1 MTDKSV
7 SHSEADDLVAQV
19 ETGPRHA
26 DNIIWRGVVVAL
38 CLAWSAFQLYIA
50 DNPFDTWQ
58 ARSIHLAFA
67 LMLAF
72 LAYPAFKYNK
82 PGRIVLLLGRVIP
95 GVDGKGFVLV
105 YDFIFAGMML
115 ALAIW
120 TLIDLDVLMSDLEY
134 MGHPEWSFAPWV
146 VMAMGFI
153 AGGRRIFAIID
164 QFLPFGPK
172 GRLRDILCGYEV
184 ERSNR
189 NYIPVYDIMLGFVAA
204 MSSLFIVFDYEGLIM
219 RQGLPGWFDV
229 WVGVTCTI
237 LLLEAARR
245 ALGPALAILCSIFLV
260 YLFVGPYMPDLLR
273 HRGLPLDFAVNDIY
287 LSTSGIFGVPLGVS
301 VGIIFLFVLFGALL
315 DKAGAGK
322 FFIDIAFSAF
332 GRFRGGAAKAAIVA
346 SGASGLYSGSSIAN
360 TVMTGTFTIPLM
372 KKVGLPAYKAG
383 AVEVAAS
390 TNGQLMPPVM
400 GAAAFIMAEILG
412 LPYID
417 VVRAAIIPALISY
430 IALFYVVHL
439 EALKLNIRA
448 LRKDELP
455 VFLKTLVRGIH
466 YIVPIMVLFYFLLV
480 LRRSPVLS
488 ALYAV
493 EALTVIMLLQ
503 RPIIAWVAAGVARK
517 AGEST
522 DGLGELMVAGFKL
535 GLLDIWEGLIAGGRN
550 MISIGVATA
559 AAGIIVGVVQS
570 TGLVGRF
577 VTLIEAVSMGSIM
590 IVLILTAITSM
601 ILGMGLPTTA
611 NYILMASLTAP
622 VIVQLGGDAGLIFPI
637 IAAHLFVFY
646 FGILADDTP
655 PVGLA
660 AYAAAAI
667 AQSDPIKTGIQ
678 GFTYDM
684 RTAILPFVFIF
695 NTELLMISG
704 VAENGDIIWLDD
716 WFKIAFVFCTALL
729 AMFAFAAG
737 VQGWFADRINILGRI
752 FLLAICLI
760 LFRPGLIADP
770 TGVGR
775 EVIQVS
781 AAAAMGAFYFW
792 QKIRMKQ
799 RAATA

>member
-1 MTDKSV
+1 MSDKEQSHTDV
-7 SHSEADDLVAQV
+7 DDLVVQV
-19 ETGPRHA
+19 ESGPRHA
-26 DNIIWRGVVVAL
+26 ESVFWRGIVVAL

-50 DNPFDTWQ
+50 DNPFDSWQ

-72 LAYPAFKYNK
+72 LAYPAFKYNQ
-82 PGRIVLLLGRVIP
+82 PGRAATVLGKAIP
-95 GVDGKGFVLV
+95 GTHDEGFVLV
-105 YDFIFAGMML
+105 YDVMFAGTML

-120 TLIDLDVLMSDLEY
+120 TIDELDLLMGDLKM

-146 VMAMGFI
+146 VIVMGFVTG
-153 AGGRRIFAIID
+153 ARRISAIAER
-164 QFLPFGPK
+164 FVSFGPS
-172 GRLRDILCGYEV
+172 GRAREILFGSGPG
-184 ERSNR
+184 RSNR
-189 NYIPVYDIMLGFVAA
+189 LYIPVYDVMMGFVAA
-204 MSSLFIVFDYEGLIM
+204 MASLFIVFDYEGLIM

-229 WVGVTCTI
+229 WVGVTCI
-237 LLLEAARR
+237 VLLLEATRR
-245 ALGPALAILCSIFLV
+245 ALGPALAILCAIFLA
-260 YLFVGPYMPDLLR
+260 YLFVGPYMPELLR
-273 HRGLPLDFAVNDIY
+273 HRGLPLDFAINDIY

-301 VGIIFLFVLFGALL
+301 VSIIFLFVLFGALL

-448 LRKDELP
+448 LQKNELP
-455 VFLKTLVRGIH
+455 VFMKTLVRGIH
-466 YIVPIMVLFYFLLV
+466 YIVPILVLFYFLLV
-480 LRRSPVLS
+480 LRRSPILS
-488 ALYAV
+488 ALYAI
-493 EALTVIMLLQ
+493 EALAVIMLLQ
-503 RPIIAWVAAGVARK
+503 RPIIAWIAAGMAGK
-517 AGEST
+517 AGEPT
-522 DGLGELMVAGFKL
+522 EGLSQLVVAGLKL
-535 GLLDIWEGLIAGGRN
+535 GLLDIWEGLIAGARN

-577 VTLIEAVSMGSIM
+577 VTLIEAVSLGSII
-590 IVLILTAITSM
+590 IVLILTAVICM

-622 VIVQLGGDAGLIFPI
+622 VIVELGGQAGLIFPV

-667 AQSDPIKTGIQ
+667 ARSDPIKTGIQ

-695 NTELLMISG
+695 NTELLMISS
-704 VAENGDIIWLDD
+704 VTENGNIIWLDD
-716 WFKIAFVFCTALL
+716 WFKIAFVFLVSLL
-729 AMFAFAAG
+729 AMFAFAAA
-737 VQGWFADRINILGRI
+737 VQGWFADKVNLLGRI
-752 FLLAICLI
+752 FLGLICLV
-760 LFRPGLIADP
+760 LFRPGPVADP
-770 TGVGR
+770 TGMAR
-775 EVIQVS
+775 ELIQVI
-781 AAAAMGAFYFW
+781 AAAAMGAFYLW
-792 QKIRMKQ
+792 QKMKMRWQ
-799 RAATA
+799 AAA

>member
-1 MTDKSV
+1 
-7 SHSEADDLVAQV
+7 
-19 ETGPRHA
+19 
-26 DNIIWRGVVVAL
+26 
-38 CLAWSAFQLYIA
+38 
-50 DNPFDTWQ
+50 
-58 ARSIHLAFA
+58 
-67 LMLAF
+67 
-72 LAYPAFKYNK
+72 
-82 PGRIVLLLGRVIP
+82 
-95 GVDGKGFVLV
+95 
-105 YDFIFAGMML
+105 
-115 ALAIW
+115 
-120 TLIDLDVLMSDLEY
+120 
-134 MGHPEWSFAPWV
+134 
-146 VMAMGFI
+146 
-153 AGGRRIFAIID
+153 
-164 QFLPFGPK
+164 
-172 GRLRDILCGYEV
+172 
-184 ERSNR
+184 
-189 NYIPVYDIMLGFVAA
+189 DIMLGFVAA

-229 WVGVTCTI
+229 WVGITCV
-237 LLLEAARR
+237 LLLIEAARR
-245 ALGPALAILCSIFLV
+245 ALGVALALLCMVFVAYIFIGSWDSL
-260 YLFVGPYMPDLLR
+260 PDLLR
-273 HRGLPLDFAVNDIY
+273 YRGTSLDFAVNDIY

-301 VGIIFLFVLFGALL
+301 TSIIFLFVLFGALL

-400 GAAAFIMAEILG
+400 GAAAFIMAENLG

-417 VVRAAIIPALISY
+417 VVRAAIVPALISY

-439 EALKLNIRA
+439 EALKLNIRG

-455 VFLKTLVRGIH
+455 VFMKTVVRGVH
-466 YIVPIMVLFYFLLV
+466 YVVPILVLFYFLLV
-480 LRRSPVLS
+480 LRRSPILS
-488 ALYAV
+488 AFYGI
-493 EALTVIMLLQ
+493 EALVVIMLVQ
-503 RPIIAWVAAGVARK
+503 RPIIAWVAAGVARR
-517 AGEST
+517 AGESV
-522 DGLGELMVAGFKL
+522 DGLGSLIVAGFKL
-535 GLLDIWEGLIAGGRN
+535 GVADIWEGLIAGARN
-550 MISIGVATA
+550 MIAIGIATA
-559 AAGIIVGVVQS
+559 AAGIIVGVVQM
-570 TGLVGRF
+570 TGFAGKF
-577 VTLIEAVSMGSIM
+577 VAIVEAVSMGNF
-590 IVLILTAITSM
+590 VLVLVLTALACM

-622 VIVQLGGDAGLIFPI
+622 VIVELGASAGIIFPI

-695 NTELLMISG
+695 NTELLMIAG

-716 WFKIAFVFCTALL
+716 WFKIAFVFCAALL
-729 AMFAFAAG
+729 AMFAFAAA
-737 VQGWFADRINILGRI
+737 VQGWFADRINILGRV
-752 FLLAICLI
+752 FLLLICLI

-770 TGVGR
+770 TGLGR
-775 EVIQVS
+775 ELIQVIM
-781 AAAAMGAFYFW
+781 AAAMAAFYFW
-792 QKIRMKQ
+792 QKMRMK
-799 RAATA
+799 